1 MILKFS
7 DFVNEN
13 QIVNRENKYK
23 SRFSIDELTIK
34 NKSGKEIKREVMVR
48 KDAVAALVYDTV
60 LDKYIFVEQFRPGS
74 GSSILEIV
82 AGTLDKEGENPEDAI
97 KREIEEE
104 IGYKTDS
111 IEYIDEC
118 YMSPGGS
125 TELIYVYYCE
135 VSEKI
140 SKGGGLEE
148 EDEEID
154 IVALTKEEVLKT
166 KFRDAKTL
174 IGVSYLKSRKK
185 SLINESFNDELIKV
199 EPNKFLYHKSNPIF
213 RDKISKE
220 GLKVMPKSSAWLSDT
235 RIDGSCIFATNIDD
249 KRYWFDST
257 YDDDIYKIDSSKI
270 NNTWYIDPNFI
281 SKDKY
286 VEYKGK
292 RAMLPN
298 VNMDYKHVI
307 TFDNI
312 PLNAIELI
320 YEGTGKSLF

>member
-1 MILKFS
+1 MIFKYL
-7 DFVNEN
+7 DFINEH
-13 QIVNRENKYK
+13 QIINRENKYK

-140 SKGGGLEE
+140 SQGGGLEE

-154 IVALTKEEVLKT
+154 IITLSKEEVLKT
-166 KFRDAKTL
+166 KFKDAKTL
-174 IGVSYLKSRKK
+174 IGVSWLKTKKK
-185 SLINESFNDELIKV
+185 SLIKESVNDKLIKLI
-199 EPNKFLYHKSNPIF
+199 PNEYVYHKSNPIF
-213 RDKISKE
+213 RYKISKE
-220 GLKVMPKSSAWLSDT
+220 GLKTKGKSETWLSDT
-235 RIDGSCIFATNIDD
+235 KIEGECIFCTNSDSKED
-249 KRYWFDST
+249 WFDST
-257 YDDDIYKIDSSKI
+257 YDDDIYKIDTTKL
-270 NNTWYIDPNFI
+270 NNKWFLDPNFI
-281 SKDKY
+281 SKESY
-286 VEYKGK
+286 VTYKGK
-292 RAMLPN
+292 KVKLPN
-298 VNMDYKHVI
+298 NDKEYKHII
-307 TFDNI
+307 TFENI